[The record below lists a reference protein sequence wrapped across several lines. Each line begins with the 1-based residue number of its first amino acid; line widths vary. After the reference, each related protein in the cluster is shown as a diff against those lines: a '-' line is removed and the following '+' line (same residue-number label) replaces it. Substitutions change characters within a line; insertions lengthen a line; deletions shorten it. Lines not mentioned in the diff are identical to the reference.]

1 VKLVSNIDQS
11 NHIWKCKVTKSQIPS
26 SPYERVGLDL
36 LELSMEGKE
45 VALVTTNHYS
55 YFIKVDFLKS
65 TTADIVV
72 ECCKRNFVR
81 HGIPKVVV
89 RDNGP
94 QFISAEFGN
103 FA

>member
-1 VKLVSNIDQS
+1 
-11 NHIWKCKVTKSQIPS
+11 
-26 SPYERVGLDL
+26 VGLDL

-45 VALVTTNHYS
+45 MISLVTTDHYS
-55 YFIKVDFLKS
+55 DFIEVYFLDS
-65 TTADIVV
+65 TTTNIVV

-89 RDNGP
+89 TDTGP